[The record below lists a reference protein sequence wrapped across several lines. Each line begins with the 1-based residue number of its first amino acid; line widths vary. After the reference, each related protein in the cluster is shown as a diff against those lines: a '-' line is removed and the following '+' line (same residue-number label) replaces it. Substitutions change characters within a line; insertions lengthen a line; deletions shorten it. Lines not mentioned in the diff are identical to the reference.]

1 VSTRGYDDL
10 MKQQAPQGLTE
21 RELRAWRTSFHMQEL
36 LRARIEQQLQTSSGL
51 SNADYSVLALLS
63 EAPDRRMRA
72 YELSRVAGWEKSRLH
87 HQVTRMC
94 TRGLITRQRCG
105 SRGTDVVITAKGLA
119 ALEEAVPRHTQEVR
133 RLFIDPLTP
142 EQLDQLA
149 EIATTILNHL
159 EADQPAL

>member
-1 VSTRGYDDL
+1 
-10 MKQQAPQGLTE
+10 MKQQTPQGLTE

-36 LRARIEQQLQTSSGL
+36 LRARIEQQLQASSGL

-87 HQVTRMC
+87 HQLTRMC
-94 TRGLITRQRCG
+94 TRGLITRERCG
-105 SRGTDVVITAKGLA
+105 SRGTDVVITARGLA
-119 ALEEAVPRHTQEVR
+119 AFEEAVPGHAQEVR

-149 EIATTILNHL
+149 EIAATILNHL
-159 EADQPAL
+159 QADQPAI